1 MGQIKLPDDFFF
13 GAAMSGPQTEGGWQS
28 GGKLEN
34 LWDTWS
40 NLDISAFHNRV
51 GSYAGN
57 DFGQRYE
64 EDFEL
69 LASLGL
75 TSVRTSIQWSRLL
88 DQDGNIN
95 PQGEAFYHKIF
106 AAAKKVGIEVFVNL
120 YHFDMSTYLF
130 RRGGWESREVVEAY
144 ADYAEK
150 AFRTFGKEIRCWF
163 TFNEPIV
170 EPEQRYTSGEWF
182 PFIRDYGRARAAQY
196 NISVAHCL
204 AVRAFHRVKAEG
216 ALLPDARIGLI
227 NCFTPPYTKENP
239 SEADLEA
246 VRMTD
251 GVANRWWLDLVAEG
265 HLPEDVITTLESR
278 GIKLPKRPED
288 ERIFEDGKVDW
299 LGFNYYHPERVQAP
313 AHDTD
318 ENGIPVFAVPYVWPD
333 AEMNKSR
340 GWEIYPKGIYDFAMN
355 IKKNYPD
362 LEWFVSENGIGIE
375 REDLKKDENGVIQDD
390 YRIDFVRRHLEWI
403 AQAIDEGAKC
413 RGYHYWAVIDNW
425 SWKNAFKNRYG
436 FVEVDL
442 EDNYKRRLKKSAQW
456 LKRVAMTHEIV

>member
-40 NLDISAFHNRV
+40 NLDIAAFHNRV

-106 AAAKKVGIEVFVNL
+106 AAAKKAGIEVFVNL
-120 YHFDMSTYLF
+120 YHFDMPTYLF

-150 AFRTFGKEIRCWF
+150 AFRTFGKEIRYWF

-170 EPEQRYTSGEWF
+170 EPEQRYTSGECTGLPPRQGRRGLASGCKDW
-182 PFIRDYGRARAAQY
+182 PHQLLHAALYEGESVGCRPRGRA
-196 NISVAHCL
+196 H
-204 AVRAFHRVKAEG
+204 
-216 ALLPDARIGLI
+216 
-227 NCFTPPYTKENP
+227 
-239 SEADLEA
+239 
-246 VRMTD
+246 D
-251 GVANRWWLDLVAEG
+251 GRCREPLVA
-265 HLPEDVITTLESR
+265 
-278 GIKLPKRPED
+278 RP
-288 ERIFEDGKVDW
+288 R
-299 LGFNYYHPERVQAP
+299 RRRAP
-313 AHDTD
+313 A
-318 ENGIPVFAVPYVWPD
+318 
-333 AEMNKSR
+333 
-340 GWEIYPKGIYDFAMN
+340 
-355 IKKNYPD
+355 
-362 LEWFVSENGIGIE
+362 
-375 REDLKKDENGVIQDD
+375 
-390 YRIDFVRRHLEWI
+390 
-403 AQAIDEGAKC
+403 
-413 RGYHYWAVIDNW
+413 
-425 SWKNAFKNRYG
+425 
-436 FVEVDL
+436 
-442 EDNYKRRLKKSAQW
+442 
-456 LKRVAMTHEIV
+456 